1 MEATLLSG
9 LFSRAPEVKAGSGVK
24 ASTGTLIMDAVRPR
38 SPLSE
43 LVALQKS
50 N

>member
-1 MEATLLSG
+1 M
-9 LFSRAPEVKAGSGVK
+9 KAGSGGK
-24 ASTGTLIMDAVRPR
+24 ASTGTLIMDAVPLR
-38 SPLSE
+38 SPPSE